1 MLGLLVI
8 LVGLLFGFLVG
19 SPFPIHFPA
28 NRAPR
33 QPDERVGFLS
43 MNHLKMVDLI
53 HNEIELTSNFL
64 PSFLPSFV
72 TRIWISCSL
81 PHLFVLMLL
90 ASILGRLDS
99 TIRVLGLFDARL
111 DTFAYFD
118 TDRFDNANRP
128 DARSLQKLVSRIFGY
143 LLALMLT
150 SFFGY
155 LAICSLAWLL
165 AWLLAR

>member
-64 PSFLPSFV
+64 PSFLPSFF
-72 TRIWISCSL
+72 RHEDMDI
-81 PHLFVLMLL
+81 ML
-90 ASILGRLDS
+90 AS
-99 TIRVLGLFDARL
+99 TPFCFDAAR
-111 DTFAYFD
+111 FD
-118 TDRFDNANRP
+118 TW
-128 DARSLQKLVSRIFGY
+128 SLGQY
-143 LLALMLT
+143 
-150 SFFGY
+150 Y
-155 LAICSLAWLL
+155 
-165 AWLLAR
+165 